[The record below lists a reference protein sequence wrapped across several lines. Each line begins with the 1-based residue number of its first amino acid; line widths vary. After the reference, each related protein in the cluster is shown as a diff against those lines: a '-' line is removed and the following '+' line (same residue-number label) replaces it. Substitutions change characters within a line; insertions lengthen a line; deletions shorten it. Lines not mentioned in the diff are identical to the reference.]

1 MEENVITGIVIA
13 GNIYN
18 VMPNGVKCPQ
28 CAVKDYCLKGKL
40 GSKVQFDCASVH
52 LEKESKL
59 VMSKDRIKLDNPPS
73 TIILSDDVLN
83 DIYSDMQADQAIML
97 EQSGLYDE

>member
-18 VMPNGVKCPQ
+18 IMANGVKCSQ
-28 CAVKDYCLKGKL
+28 CAVKDLCLKGKL

-52 LEKESKL
+52 LEKSKL
-59 VMSKDRIKLDNPPS
+59 IMNKDRTKLPDPPS
-73 TIILSDDVLN
+73 IIILSDDVLD
-83 DIYSDMQADQAIML
+83 DIYSDMQADQTIML
-97 EQSGLYDE
+97 EQSGIYE

>member
-28 CAVKDYCLKGKL
+28 CAVKDYCLRGKL

-52 LEKESKL
+52 LEKINIVPDKVDINILKKS
-59 VMSKDRIKLDNPPS
+59 MSS
-73 TIILSDDVLN
+73 
-83 DIYSDMQADQAIML
+83 IMPNFGINTVS
-97 EQSGLYDE
+97 SGKKCNI

>member
-18 VMPNGVKCPQ
+18 IMANGIKCPQ
-28 CAVKDYCLKGKL
+28 CAVKDLCLKGKL

-52 LEKESKL
+52 LEKSKL
-59 VMSKDRIKLDNPPS
+59 VMNKCNKLPNPPS
-73 TIILSDDVLN
+73 TITLSDDVLN
-83 DIYSDMQADQAIML
+83 DIYSDEEADQAIML
-97 EQSGLYDE
+97 EQSGLYE

>member
-28 CAVKDYCLKGKL
+28 CAVKDYCLRGKL
-40 GSKVQFDCASVH
+40 CSKVQFYCASVH
-52 LEKESKL
+52 LENVNIAPNKGDINILKKS
-59 VMSKDRIKLDNPPS
+59 MPS
-73 TIILSDDVLN
+73 IMPN
-83 DIYSDMQADQAIML
+83 FDISTVS
-97 EQSGLYDE
+97 SGKKCNI

>member
-18 VMPNGVKCPQ
+18 IMANGVKCPQ
-28 CAVKDYCLKGKL
+28 CAVKDLCLKGKL

-52 LEKESKL
+52 LEKSKL
-59 VMSKDRIKLDNPPS
+59 VMSKDNKLPYAPS
-73 TIILSDDVLN
+73 TVILSDDALD
-83 DIYSDMQADQAIML
+83 DIYSDVEADQAIML